1 MDYKY
6 TCKKKKYGYFYN
18 FIIEMFFISEMK
30 ILKWMNEFSFVDDGD
45 VAFMNI
51 SLIVESYL
59 KQQKIFHI
67 KYNFSDKLT
76 NTTISNSR
84 RRRKRLTY

>member
-1 MDYKY
+1 
-6 TCKKKKYGYFYN
+6 
-18 FIIEMFFISEMK
+18 MK
-30 ILKWMNEFSFVDDGD
+30 ILKWMNEFSFVDGD

-51 SLIVESYL
+51 SLIVESYF

-67 KYNFSDKLT
+67 KYSFSDKLT